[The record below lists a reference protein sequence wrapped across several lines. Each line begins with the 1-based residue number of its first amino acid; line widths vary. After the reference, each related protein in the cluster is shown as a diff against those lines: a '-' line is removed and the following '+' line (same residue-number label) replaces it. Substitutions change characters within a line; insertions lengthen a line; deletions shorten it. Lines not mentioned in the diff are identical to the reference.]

1 MISEDFSKNIE
12 VSIGEKLNENF
23 PINIKPATGKEFGV
37 QFQITSADEGYRW
50 KNTDYLLVE
59 FESKILSSLKIQVE
73 FFTGE
78 NKRFNINTFVMGGR
92 RLHCVIPMYSLDAKE
107 VFLPTQPGQAKTN
120 VFGKPTPIDE
130 VDLIRFS
137 IQPGRKFEEF
147 SIHSIKLCDTLPD
160 LKIEGAP
167 AVDKL
172 GQYTDFDWA
181 GKMHSEEEMV
191 EFLQSELKWA
201 KSHDQY
207 QNPDFDEYGGYKKL
221 NFGAK
226 GHFYSHY
233 DGKRFW
239 LVDPLGNAYFSN
251 AVCYANRAGVYSTT
265 DCVENMFEWLPEKD
279 DPLFGEAWCRGD
291 NIPEFLKRQGYDNV
305 HDKWLFNFPKANLIR
320 AFGKNWHE
328 AYCKITSARLKQWG
342 FNSIGI
348 GVNDYDDEK
357 TVEFLKK
364 VKIPYCFTLRKFP
377 KTKNLLF
384 RDFPD
389 VFSEE
394 YKEMCG
400 EYARQIIPFKDDPY
414 FIGYFAANEPE
425 WLFQPD
431 INSAGRAFLSEVET
445 ATKLK
450 LIEVLREKYG
460 EISKLNAVWGS
471 DFKSFED
478 LKTPF
483 NYEDF
488 EGSQDDFKELL
499 DICIEEYTSVPTKAL
514 KNIAPGA
521 LSLGMRY
528 HSIRACNF
536 AGGDNFD
543 VFSYNCYSSKF
554 ADVLE
559 IVDDVLKRSFI
570 LGEWHIG
577 SSDMGL
583 MSNALVNAT
592 TQEERGRALA
602 EYERKI
608 FNFPKCVG
616 MHYFEYNDQPVMGRF
631 DGENMQIG
639 LVDVCERPYSV
650 ALEEFSEMNN
660 QMYEIMTG
668 EKTVDEIFWNFNP
681 RF

>member
-1 MISEDFSKNIE
+1 MISNDFSKNID
-12 VSIGEKLNENF
+12 VTIGERLTNDF
-23 PINIKPATGKEFGV
+23 PINIKPQKNNDFGV
-37 QFQITSADEGYRW
+37 QFKINSADEGYNW
-50 KNTDYLLVE
+50 KDTDYLLVE
-59 FESKILSSLKIQVE
+59 VESEILSSLKIQVE
-73 FFTGE
+73 FFTDE
-78 NKRFNINTFVMGGR
+78 TKRFNINTFVMGSR
-92 RLHCVIPMYSLDAKE
+92 RLHCVIPLYSLNAKKT
-107 VFLPTQPGQAKTN
+107 FLPTQPGQAKTN

-130 VDLIRFS
+130 VDCIKFS
-137 IQPGRKFEEF
+137 IQPGRKFESF
-147 SIHSIKLCDTLPD
+147 TIHSVTVCEKLPE
-160 LKIEGAP
+160 LKVEGRP

-172 GQYTDFDWA
+172 GQYTDFDWE
-181 GKMHSEEEMV
+181 GKMHSEKEMA
-191 EFLQSELKWA
+191 EFLKSELEWA
-201 KSHDQY
+201 KTHDFFN
-207 QNPDFDEYGGYKKL
+207 NPDFDEYGGYKKL

-251 AVCYANRAGVYSTT
+251 AVCYPNRAGVYSTT
-265 DCVENMFEWLPEKD
+265 ECVENMFEWLPPKD
-279 DPLFGEAWCRGD
+279 DPVFKEAWCTGD
-291 NIPEFLKRQGYDNV
+291 NIPEFLKRQGYDSA
-305 HDKWLFNFPKANLIR
+305 HSKWLFNFPRANMIR
-320 AFGKNWHE
+320 VFGENWHD

-357 TVEFLKK
+357 TADFIKK

-377 KTKNLLF
+377 KTENLLF

-394 YKEMCG
+394 YKALCE
-400 EYARQIIPFKDDPY
+400 EYAKQIIPFKDDPY
-414 FIGYFAANEPE
+414 FIGYFVANEPE

-431 INSAGRAFLSEVET
+431 INCAGRAFLSEVNT

-450 LIEVLREKYG
+450 LIEVLKEKYKD
-460 EISKLNAVWGS
+460 ISSLNCVWGS
-471 DFKSFED
+471 DFESFES

-488 EGSQDDFKELL
+488 EGSLNDFKALL
-499 DICIEEYTSVPTKAL
+499 DLCIEEYTLIPVTAL
-514 KNIAPGA
+514 KKIAPGA

-554 ADVLE
+554 DEVLKV
-559 IVDDVLKRSFI
+559 VDEVLKRSFI

-592 TQEERGRALA
+592 TQKERGKALA

-639 LVDVCERPYSV
+639 LVDVCEKPYYT
-650 ALEEFSEMNN
+650 ALERLSKINYD
-660 QMYEIMTG
+660 MYEIMTG
-668 EKTVDEIFWNFNP
+668 EKTVSEIKWEFNP